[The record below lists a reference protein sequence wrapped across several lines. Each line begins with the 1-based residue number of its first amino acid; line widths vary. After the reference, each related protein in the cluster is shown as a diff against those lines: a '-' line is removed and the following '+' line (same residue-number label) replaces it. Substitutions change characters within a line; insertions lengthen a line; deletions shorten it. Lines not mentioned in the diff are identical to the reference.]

1 MEKEKTLIKVKNM
14 KRYYKSGEGIV
25 KALNDVSF
33 KIKKG
38 EFIAI
43 MGASGSGK
51 TTMLRILGLM
61 DFQTKGEYSIQG
73 LNAKNLPEVERT
85 YYRLTQLGYVFQDY
99 ALINEMSA
107 LENVYILSLME
118 GKSKKES
125 MITATEALKKVG
137 LGDKLNRI
145 PNQLSGGE
153 KQRVAVARAI
163 AKKPKI
169 LFADEPCANLDTQT
183 SEQVLEVLKNLNKKF
198 GQTIVMV
205 THEPWHTKYVSRIIN
220 LKDGLIVSDQ
230 KIRGLNFRRGCLE
243 KVIRPSKHENGLHN
257 P

>member
-1 MEKEKTLIKVKNM
+1 MNEKTMIKIK
-14 KRYYKSGEGIV
+14 KIQRHYKTGNIIV
-25 KALNDVSF
+25 KALNGVSF
-33 KIKKG
+33 EIKEG

-51 TTMLRILGLM
+51 TTMLRILGLI
-61 DFQTKGEYSIQG
+61 DKPTNGEYTINN
-73 LNAKNLPEVERT
+73 LNVVDLPEEERS

-107 LENVYILSLME
+107 AENVYILSLME

-125 MITATEALKKVG
+125 IFTSKEALEKVG
-137 LGDKLNRI
+137 LGDKLDRV
-145 PNQLSGGE
+145 PDQLSGGE

-169 LFADEPCANLDTQT
+169 LFADEPCANLDTHT
-183 SEQVLEVLKNLNKKF
+183 SEQVLEVLKNLNKKY

-205 THEPWHTKYVSRIIN
+205 THESWHTKYVSRLIQ
-220 LKDGLIVSDQ
+220 LKDGLIVSD
-230 KIRGLNFRRGCLE
+230 KKR
-243 KVIRPSKHENGLHN
+243 
-257 P
+257 

>member
-1 MEKEKTLIKVKNM
+1 MKKEESLIKVKKLGRN
-14 KRYYKSGEGIV
+14 YKTGTVIV

-33 KIKKG
+33 EIKEG
-38 EFIAI
+38 EFVAV

-51 TTMLRILGLM
+51 TTLLRILGLM
-61 DFQTKGEYSIQG
+61 DDQTKGEYTVQG
-73 LNAKNLPEVERT
+73 LNAEELPETEKT

-99 ALINEMSA
+99 ALIKEMSA

-125 MITATEALKKVG
+125 MMTAKEALEKVK
-137 LGDKLNRI
+137 LGDKLYRV
-145 PNQLSGGE
+145 PDELSGGE

-169 LFADEPCANLDTQT
+169 LFADEPCANLDTGT
-183 SEQVLEVLKNLNKKF
+183 SEQVLEVLNILNKKF

-205 THEPWHTKYVSRIIN
+205 THEDWHTKYVSRIIT
-220 LKDGLIVSDQ
+220 LKDGKILSD
-230 KIRGLNFRRGCLE
+230 KKRR
-243 KVIRPSKHENGLHN
+243 K
-257 P
+257 

>member
-1 MEKEKTLIKVKNM
+1 MDEKSMIKIKKMERHYKTGDV
-14 KRYYKSGEGIV
+14 IV
-25 KALNDVSF
+25 KALNGVSF
-33 KIKKG
+33 EIKKG

-51 TTMLRILGLM
+51 TTMLRILGLL
-61 DFQTKGEYSIQG
+61 DKPTKGEYTVNN
-73 LNAKNLPEVERT
+73 LDVVDLPEEERS

-107 LENVYILSLME
+107 IENVYILSLME
-118 GKSKKES
+118 GKSKKEAIS
-125 MITATEALKKVG
+125 TAKEALEKVG
-137 LGDKLNRI
+137 LGDKLDRV

-183 SEQVLEVLKNLNKKF
+183 SEQVLDVLEILNKKY

-205 THEPWHTKYVSRIIN
+205 THENWHTKYISRLIK
-220 LKDGLIVSDQ
+220 LKDGLIASD
-230 KIRGLNFRRGCLE
+230 
-243 KVIRPSKHENGLHN
+243 SKR
-257 P
+257 